1 MYTQVATVLMMNA
14 HDEHVQ
20 RGVSSRHAFR
30 EQRMENTPM
39 SALAGTHVTSHGL
52 AGTLF
57 FHRPNAMMAAADDP
71 KSEGLSSR
79 VNFVASS
86 GTSKTTT
93 HCSGGPCSADSA
105 HVCFFLVLG
114 LDARINH
121 PGVFIVGVRLLVSS
135 SISAIHCCPHLSKL
149 RLWKSC

>member
-57 FHRPNAMMAAADDP
+57 FI
-71 KSEGLSSR
+71 
-79 VNFVASS
+79 
-86 GTSKTTT
+86 
-93 HCSGGPCSADSA
+93 GPM
-105 HVCFFLVLG
+105 
-114 LDARINH
+114 R
-121 PGVFIVGVRLLVSS
+121 
-135 SISAIHCCPHLSKL
+135 
-149 RLWKSC
+149 

>member
-57 FHRPNAMMAAADDP
+57 FHRSNAMMAAADDP

-93 HCSGGPCSADSA
+93 HCSGAHARAAPADRCDPGPR
-105 HVCFFLVLG
+105 L
-114 LDARINH
+114 R
-121 PGVFIVGVRLLVSS
+121 RLLAVAGSGAPNPYRRS
-135 SISAIHCCPHLSKL
+135 E
-149 RLWKSC
+149 

>member
-1 MYTQVATVLMMNA
+1 MCKLRQN
-14 HDEHVQ
+14 
-20 RGVSSRHAFR
+20 G
-30 EQRMENTPM
+30 
-39 SALAGTHVTSHGL
+39 
-52 AGTLF
+52 
-57 FHRPNAMMAAADDP
+57 
-71 KSEGLSSR
+71 
-79 VNFVASS
+79 VASGLHFGNGRLFS
-86 GTSKTTT
+86 TPPHHSAESPPRAQHWCGSTRTTT

>member
-1 MYTQVATVLMMNA
+1 MYTQVATVSMMNA

-39 SALAGTHVTSHGL
+39 SALAGTHVTSHGC
-52 AGTLF
+52 GYPV
-57 FHRPNAMMAAADDP
+57 FHRSNAMMAAADDP

-86 GTSKTTT
+86 GMSKTTT

-105 HVCFFLVLG
+105 HTSASFLFLASTLG
-114 LDARINH
+114 LITRE
-121 PGVFIVGVRLLVSS
+121 SS
-135 SISAIHCCPHLSKL
+135 S
-149 RLWKSC
+149 WV

>member
-1 MYTQVATVLMMNA
+1 MYTQVATVGMMNA
-14 HDEHVQ
+14 HDEYVQ

-39 SALAGTHVTSHGL
+39 SALAGTHVHESRPCGYPV
-52 AGTLF
+52 
-57 FHRPNAMMAAADDP
+57 FHRSNAMMAAADDP

-149 RLWKSC
+149 RL

>member
-1 MYTQVATVLMMNA
+1 MGMMNMYNMA
-14 HDEHVQ
+14 YPHATRSETTNGEHSDE
-20 RGVSSRHAFR
+20 RTGWNSRHESR
-30 EQRMENTPM
+30 PRGRP
-39 SALAGTHVTSHGL
+39 V
-52 AGTLF
+52 

-149 RLWKSC
+149 RLWKSS

>member
-1 MYTQVATVLMMNA
+1 MYTQVATVSMMNA

-30 EQRMENTPM
+30 EQRTNGEHSDECTGWNSRHESRPC
-39 SALAGTHVTSHGL
+39 GYPV
-52 AGTLF
+52 
-57 FHRPNAMMAAADDP
+57 FHRSNAMMAAADDP

-86 GTSKTTT
+86 GMSKTTT

-105 HVCFFLVLG
+105 HTSASFLFLASTLG
-114 LDARINH
+114 LITRE
-121 PGVFIVGVRLLVSS
+121 SS
-135 SISAIHCCPHLSKL
+135 S
-149 RLWKSC
+149 WV